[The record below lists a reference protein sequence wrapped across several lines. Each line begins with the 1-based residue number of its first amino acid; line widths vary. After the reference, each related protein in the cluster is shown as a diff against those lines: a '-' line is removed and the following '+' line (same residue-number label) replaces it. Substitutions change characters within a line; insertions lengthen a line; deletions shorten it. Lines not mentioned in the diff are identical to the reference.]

1 MANLHD
7 MNIAISQE
15 NSNRTDC
22 DPEKLAAILNA
33 FLSPYCGIATEAEPY
48 KVHQMY
54 FLMTNEMEIT
64 GFTYEPSI
72 HEGQHCVAASEA
84 ECDFIVQFQINW
96 PGTNPY
102 YWQLETYRTYH
113 KARQDLF
120 DIKQIYPKKKR
131 REHMAK
137 IERLR
142 NLT

>member
-1 MANLHD
+1 MAIPHN
-7 MNIAISQE
+7 MNIAKSQE
-15 NSNRTDC
+15 NTNRTDC
-22 DPEKLAAILNA
+22 DPEKLAEILNA

-64 GFTYEPSI
+64 GFTYEPST
-72 HEGQHCVAASEA
+72 HEGQNCVAASEA

-96 PGTNPY
+96 PDSNPY
-102 YWQLETYRTYH
+102 YWQLEIFRAYH
-113 KARQDLF
+113 KARKALF
-120 DIKQIYPKKKR
+120 EIKQSPKKKR

-137 IERLR
+137 VELLR

>member
-1 MANLHD
+1 MIDTKHHSSTPCNGC
-7 MNIAISQE
+7 N
-15 NSNRTDC
+15 
-22 DPEKLAAILNA
+22 PEKLAAILNA
-33 FLSPYCGIATEAEPY
+33 FRSPYCGIATEAEPY
-48 KVHQMY
+48 KLHQMY
-54 FLMTNEMEIT
+54 FLMTTEMEIT

-96 PGTNPY
+96 PGSNPY
-102 YWQLETYRTYH
+102 YWQLETYRVYH